1 MVPPD
6 AMSRRMP
13 RFPDS
18 APATLAALRRLLLFT
33 LVIGTIGMGA
43 ELLFI
48 GHVEGAFQLA
58 PVTLLAAGFFVAC
71 WCAVVPGR
79 VAARALQALMVLFLI
94 SGLLGV
100 GLHVRG
106 NVEFARETYPDMS
119 RPELLRRTLTGAT
132 PVLAPG
138 SMLLLGLVGLAF
150 MYHHPALA
158 PGAAHHD
165 EEPSS

>member
-1 MVPPD
+1 
-6 AMSRRMP
+6 MSRL
-13 RFPDS
+13 PDS
-18 APATLAALRRLLLFT
+18 VPATLAALRRLLLFT
-33 LVIGTIGMGA
+33 LLIGTIGMGT

-48 GHVEGAFQLA
+48 GHVEGAFQLT
-58 PVTLLAAGFFVAC
+58 PVALLAAGFFVTC

-79 VAARALQALMVLFLI
+79 VAARAVQALMILFLI

-119 RPELLRRTLTGAT
+119 RAELVRRTVTGAT

-150 MYHHPALA
+150 MYHHPSLA
-158 PGAAHHD
+158 AGGGHHD
-165 EEPSS
+165 EERSS